1 MFLCILAADYDS
13 TLLQILLMFSPV
25 VPLMSDTEA
34 ITQMTVKTQMF
45 ERGPVKFFEKL
56 LVR

>member
-25 VPLMSDTEA
+25 VPLMSDTEV
-34 ITQMTVKTQMF
+34 ITQMTVKSQMF
-45 ERGPVKFFEKL
+45 ERGPAKFFEKL